1 MYQTEKEYFMD
12 TLSTKQ
18 ISQASVLNGL
28 LHQHMKFQ
36 EFLDAAAVSHS
47 EQEIVDVLI
56 QVRQFNV
63 DCISKYT
70 DLISNDAVHIRP
82 ARRSLINTNST
93 GIKDLMIMN
102 KINNQLSMLL
112 PYYRRALSNKALN
125 GFARMII
132 GNNSEKIV
140 HIKDNLLHPLPEL
153 FYA

>member
-1 MYQTEKEYFMD
+1 MD

-18 ISQASVLNGL
+18 ISQATVLNGL

-36 EFLDAAAVSHS
+36 EFLDTAAVDHA
-47 EQEIVDVLI
+47 EQEVVDVLI

-70 DLISNDAVHIRP
+70 DLISNEEVHIKP
-82 ARRSLINTNST
+82 AKRSLVNSMSEEL
-93 GIKDLMIMN
+93 KDSLIMN

-112 PYYRRALSNKALN
+112 PYYRRALSNKAIN
-125 GFARMII
+125 GFGRMII
-132 GNNSEKIV
+132 GNNAEKII